1 MTDTVEGARRR
12 RPTPELRA
20 DLLLVAVVSVIA
32 VLGGALLMK
41 VTGVVGGDAPAHT
54 YKTELMRAG
63 KSIFW
68 DDRWYGGVYGPIHY
82 GPVYYW
88 LAAYVPEVLI
98 NLVSAAA
105 LPVLFL
111 LYLRASGR
119 GRGRLAGLALAG
131 VMTVYL
137 TYGQAPF
144 LLAMAV
150 TMIGMAVL
158 AAGRPVLGALP
169 IGLALFINPLA
180 FSIAGPLLLA
190 DFVARP
196 KVRRPYL
203 VCVATLVP
211 FLAFDAALTVLFWQ
225 PSWYFDQV
233 SVIRAVLLFCAAGFL
248 LSWSS
253 RADGAHPWRV
263 FFVVYALVCLVTFAL
278 PAMAFGNNVARTFQ
292 LLGLPLLLAIEGV
305 RLPRWVSVPVIV
317 IVGLAQL
324 AGPVNNYLHPAWF
337 DASRESFWSPA
348 LSVLDGLNDSQHR
361 LHVVATKKHAEAYFV
376 PRAGYAL
383 TRGWFRQDDAVHN
396 ELFTR
401 AFDQS
406 EYIAWLRRMSVEYVL
421 LPHVALD
428 PTSLREPAILASS
441 PDFVVVDDEPDWTL
455 YRLVGARPLVTPL
468 SGSGAAGGGVAT
480 VDALDTSLVSLRLPA
495 PGVYEVKVSWSSYW
509 SVIDGKATLARSDD
523 GFVLV
528 DAAAAGPLVLELTV
542 TPRTIA
548 DHIRSIL

>member
-1 MTDTVEGARRR
+1 MTDFGEEARRR
-12 RPTPELRA
+12 RLAPELRA
-20 DLLLVAVVSVIA
+20 DLLLVAAVSLVSVA
-32 VLGGALLMK
+32 AGMLLMK
-41 VTGVVGGDAPAHT
+41 VTGVVGGDTPAHT

-82 GPVYYW
+82 GPIYYW
-88 LAAYVPEVLI
+88 LAAFVPEVLI
-98 NLVSAAA
+98 SLVSAAS
-105 LPVLFL
+105 LPVVFL
-111 LYLRASGR
+111 LYLRASRR

-131 VMTVYL
+131 VMSIYL
-137 TYGQAPF
+137 TYGQEPF

-150 TMIGMAVL
+150 TMVGMAVL
-158 AAGRPVLGALP
+158 AAGRPVLAALP

-180 FSIAGPLLLA
+180 LSIAGPLLLA
-190 DFVARP
+190 DFIAQP
-196 KVRRPYL
+196 DVRRRYL
-203 VCVATLVP
+203 VCAFALTP
-211 FLAFDAALTVLFWQ
+211 FLALDAALTVLFWQ
-225 PSWYFDQV
+225 PSWYYDQV
-233 SVIRAVLLFCAAGFL
+233 SVIRAVLLFCAAGIL

-253 RADGAHPWRV
+253 KADKAHPWRV
-263 FFVVYALVCLVTFAL
+263 FFVVYALFCLVTFAL

-337 DASRESFWSPA
+337 EASRESFWSPP

-376 PRAGYAL
+376 PRAGYAI

-401 AFDQS
+401 HFHEG
-406 EYIAWLRRMSVEYVL
+406 EYVAWLRRMGVEFVL

-428 PTSLREPAILASS
+428 PTSTREPTILASS
-441 PDFVVVDDEPDWTL
+441 PAFVVVADEPEWTL
-455 YRLVGARPLVTPL
+455 YRLVGAEPLVRPLSSP
-468 SGSGAAGGGVAT
+468 GAAGGGVAT
-480 VDALDTSLVSLRLPA
+480 VDDLDTSLVSLRLPA
-495 PGVYEVKVSWSSYW
+495 PGVYEVKVSWSPYW
-509 SVIDGKATLARSDD
+509 SVVEGEATLARSED

-528 DAAAAGPLVLELTV
+528 RAGAAGPLVLELTV
-542 TPRTIA
+542 TPGTIA
-548 DHIRSIL
+548 DRVRSIL

>member
-1 MTDTVEGARRR
+1 MTDSGGDGRRR
-12 RPTPELRA
+12 RLDPDLRA
-20 DLLLVAVVSVIA
+20 DLRLVAALSLISVA
-32 VLGGALLMK
+32 AGALLMK
-41 VTGVVGGDAPAHT
+41 VTGVAGGDDPAHT
-54 YKTELMRAG
+54 YKTELVRAG

-82 GPVYYW
+82 GPIYYW
-88 LAAYVPEVLI
+88 FAAFVPEDLI
-98 NLVSAAA
+98 NLVSAAS

-111 LYLRASGR
+111 LYLRASRR

-131 VMTVYL
+131 VMGVYL
-137 TYGQAPF
+137 TYGQEPF

-150 TMIGMAVL
+150 TMVGMAVL

-169 IGLALFINPLA
+169 IGVGLFINPLA
-180 FSIAGPLLLA
+180 LSIAGPLLLA
-190 DFVARP
+190 DFIARP
-196 KVRRPYL
+196 DVRRRYL
-203 VCVATLVP
+203 VCAAALTP
-211 FLAFDAALTVLFWQ
+211 FLALDAALTALFWQ

-253 RADGAHPWRV
+253 KADTARPWRV

-305 RLPRWVSVPVIV
+305 RLPRWVSVPAIV

-337 DASRESFWSPA
+337 EASRESFWSPPLA
-348 LSVLDGLNDSQHR
+348 VLDRLNDSQHR

-376 PRAGYAL
+376 PRAGYAI

-401 AFDQS
+401 DFGQA
-406 EYIAWLRRMSVEYVL
+406 EYVAWLRRMGVEYVL

-428 PTSLREPAILASS
+428 PTSVREPTILASS
-441 PDFVVVDDEPDWTL
+441 PAFDVVADEPDWTL
-455 YRLVGARPLVTPL
+455 YRLVGTQPLVRSL
-468 SGSGAAGGGVAT
+468 SGPGAAGGGVAR
-480 VDALDTSLVSLRLPA
+480 VDAFDTSLVSLSLPA
-495 PGVYEVKVSWSSYW
+495 PGSYEVKVSWSPYW
-509 SVIDGKATLARSDD
+509 SVVEGEATLACSDED
-523 GFVLV
+523 FVLV
-528 DAAAAGPLVLELTV
+528 KAAAAGPLVLELTV
-542 TPRTIA
+542 TPGTIA
-548 DHIRSIL
+548 DRVRSIL